1 MKKFI
6 AIIALA
12 VATIGFASAQNAK
25 TTTQTPEQEAQSLT
39 DKMVK
44 QLTLTDEQ
52 TTLVYRQN
60 LERAMQVQKLR
71 TMDVSD
77 EQKNKLIKD
86 NYAVYESNLKGILSA
101 DQFKKYLAQ
110 KDANKQE
117 AVKTMK
123 N

>member
-1 MKKFI
+1 MKKLI
-6 AIIALA
+6 AIFAFLALSAGIA
-12 VATIGFASAQNAK
+12 GAQDTKAA
-25 TTTQTPEQEAQSLT
+25 QVEAQETT

-44 QLTLTDEQ
+44 NLELNEEQ

-60 LERAMQVQKLR
+60 YERALQVAKLR

-86 NYAVYESNLKGILSA
+86 QYAVYEGELKKILTA
-101 DQFKKYLAQ
+101 DQFTKWLSTKE
-110 KDANKQE
+110 KHKSE
-117 AVKTMK
+117 AVKEMK